1 MALGLIMRRREF
13 VTLLGGAATWPLT
26 VRAQQPAMP
35 VVGLV
40 AGFSD
45 VEMQPPLTAFR
56 TRMQELGWTEGQNI
70 KFELRATAGDYNRLA
85 IEAGKLIESKT
96 DLFIALGTPG
106 LTAVRE
112 HSKTVPVV
120 FTMVA
125 DPVGQ
130 ELIQSLSHP
139 GGYSTGF
146 TNFEFSIGGKW
157 LELLRDLDPN
167 LQRILLLANPG
178 NPVANKF
185 AQYIE
190 EASRSFQLTVTTAF
204 VRSSEEIESS
214 ITLAAQQPGSGMV
227 ALPDSFFVVN
237 RSRFIDLAAR
247 YRLPSIY
254 PFRIFASSGGLLYY
268 GLDFLEIYRQ
278 AATYADRI
286 LRGAKPAD
294 LPVQAPN
301 KFEMVVN
308 LKTARA
314 LGLTVPPTLLAT
326 ADEVVD

>member
-1 MALGLIMRRREF
+1 MGR
-13 VTLLGGAATWPLT
+13 
-26 VRAQQPAMP
+26 
-35 VVGLV
+35 
-40 AGFSD
+40 
-45 VEMQPPLTAFR
+45 
-56 TRMQELGWTEGQNI
+56 LGWTEGQNI

-85 IEAGKLIESKT
+85 IEAGKLVELKT

-130 ELIQSLSHP
+130 GLIQNFSHP

-167 LQRILLLANPG
+167 LQRMRLLANPG

-204 VRSSEEIESS
+204 VRSSEE
-214 ITLAAQQPGSGMV
+214 
-227 ALPDSFFVVN
+227 
-237 RSRFIDLAAR
+237 RDLA
-247 YRLPSIY
+247 RLP
-254 PFRIFASSGGLLYY
+254 
-268 GLDFLEIYRQ
+268 
-278 AATYADRI
+278 
-286 LRGAKPAD
+286 
-294 LPVQAPN
+294 
-301 KFEMVVN
+301 
-308 LKTARA
+308 
-314 LGLTVPPTLLAT
+314 
-326 ADEVVD
+326 